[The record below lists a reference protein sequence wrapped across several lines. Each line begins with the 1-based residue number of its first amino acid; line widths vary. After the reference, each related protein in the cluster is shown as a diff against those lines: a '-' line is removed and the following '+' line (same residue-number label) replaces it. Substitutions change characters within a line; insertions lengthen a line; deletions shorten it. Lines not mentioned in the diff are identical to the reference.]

1 MVFLTSTPMKLQN
14 FTNFFNNDNIV
25 VIGTFYEKECDF
37 VTLIL
42 RLLTIIKIHSIISLD
57 TLLK

>member
-14 FTNFFNNDNIV
+14 STNFFNNDNIV
-25 VIGTFYEKECDF
+25 VTGTFHEKECDF
-37 VTLIL
+37 VILIL